1 MLMVTRN
8 TAPPQQHQ
16 RETGSE
22 QADARRFG
30 HAPGLRNEAGK
41 RMRIVETRGRCQRVV
56 GDRLSGIDVNDAGD
70 PAPRERVRVIGYG
83 DRADPLDD

>member
-22 QADARRFG
+22 QPYARRFG
-30 HAPGLRNEAGK
+30 HAPGLRNGAVKGLGVVK
-41 RMRIVETRGRCQRVV
+41 ARGRCQRVI
-56 GDRLSGIDVNDAGD
+56 GDRLSSIGVRDTRD
-70 PAPRERVRVIGYG
+70 PAPRERMSEVGY
-83 DRADPLDD
+83 AIAEPA